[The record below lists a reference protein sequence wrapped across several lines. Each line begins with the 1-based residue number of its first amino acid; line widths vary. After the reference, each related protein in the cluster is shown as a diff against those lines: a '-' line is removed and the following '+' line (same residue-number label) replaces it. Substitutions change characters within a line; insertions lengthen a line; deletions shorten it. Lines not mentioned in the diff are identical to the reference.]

1 MNAGTGTGA
10 GTDRDRG
17 AGTDTVANNEQAEL
31 WNGIAGRGW
40 VEAQQVM
47 DDLLRPFETRL
58 LEELAAVMD
67 ESPVRTLL
75 DVGCGT
81 GSTTMAAARRMGADG
96 RCVGVDI
103 SEPMLNHARSRAQ
116 AQAKDLA
123 IEFVHADAQEHALEK
138 ISMIRSYLALVS
150 CFLPIL

>member
-1 MNAGTGTGA
+1 MNPGAGTNAGTGKGTGA
-10 GTDRDRG
+10 D
-17 AGTDTVANNEQAEL
+17 TDTEAESLRNDEQAEL

-67 ESPVRTLL
+67 ERPVRTLL

-81 GSTTMAAARRMGADG
+81 GST
-96 RCVGVDI
+96 
-103 SEPMLNHARSRAQ
+103 
-116 AQAKDLA
+116 
-123 IEFVHADAQEHALEK
+123 
-138 ISMIRSYLALVS
+138 
-150 CFLPIL
+150 